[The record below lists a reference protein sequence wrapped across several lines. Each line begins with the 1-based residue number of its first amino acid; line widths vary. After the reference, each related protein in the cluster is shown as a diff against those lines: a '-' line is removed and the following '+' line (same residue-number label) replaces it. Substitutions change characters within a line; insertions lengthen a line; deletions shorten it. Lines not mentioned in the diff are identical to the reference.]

1 MPVRQVWS
9 HLQQKCSYYL
19 QITSWPALF
28 YFHTL
33 EAILQAQWTHC
44 KTIHFPL
51 LPLYSLFFS
60 FIYLYIHSFI
70 WLHWVLVEACWIFRC
85 GMWDLVPWPG
95 IEAGTPALEAQSLSH
110 WTTREVPPPVLFCWP
125 WATNTPC
132 LGYHNT
138 FPIVI
143 SKHPHFNFT
152 IQRGTEVDYIL
163 LLQVH
168 NKISSRFFFFL
179 PKPLLLSLLHLSKW
193 WCHSSSG
200 SGPNPCHHL

>member
-1 MPVRQVWS
+1 M
-9 HLQQKCSYYL
+9 
-19 QITSWPALF
+19 F
-28 YFHTL
+28 
-33 EAILQAQWTHC
+33 
-44 KTIHFPL
+44 L
-51 LPLYSLFFS
+51 LPSDNLLTRPILLPHIGGHIASTMNTLQDHSLSSPSTLFFIFS

-70 WLHWVLVEACWIFRC
+70 WLHWALVEACWIFRC

-132 LGYHNT
+132 LGHHNT

-168 NKISSRFFFFL
+168 NKISSRFFFSSKTSS
-179 PKPLLLSLLHLSKW
+179 PK
-193 WCHSSSG
+193 SSASQ
-200 SGPNPCHHL
+200 